1 MALVCHLYCFQKNC
15 KPPLGSSPAQAGC
28 EVGNGEQGGWN
39 MGQDDSAV
47 HGKHLPPS
55 PRRQASSCSLP
66 LRPTLPNNLPN
77 EEVPLRNSLPE
88 VPSIQILEPGD
99 ADKPSSSA
107 DAQLSPNKQHPVA
120 HSLSRQKVLSRKTQ
134 RPYQEHAQH
143 RATGGQP
150 SVFVPWERE
159 NQFQETDMEKRGH
172 ETEEKGLLEEIES
185 MCRISM
191 AIKSNQELPHIQ
203 NNTSL
208 DKS

>member
-1 MALVCHLYCFQKNC
+1 
-15 KPPLGSSPAQAGC
+15 
-28 EVGNGEQGGWN
+28 

-66 LRPTLPNNLPN
+66 LHPTLPNNLAN
-77 EEVPLRNSLPE
+77 EEVPLRHSLPE
-88 VPSIQILEPGD
+88 SPTIQLLAPDD
-99 ADKPSSSA
+99 ADKPTSSA
-107 DAQLSPNKQHPVA
+107 DAQLSPDTQHPGA
-120 HSLSRQKVLSRKTQ
+120 RSLSRQKVFSRKTQ
-134 RPYQEHAQH
+134 RPHQEHAQH

-150 SVFVPWERE
+150 SVFVPWEKE
-159 NQFQETDMEKRGH
+159 NQSQETDIENRGN
-172 ETEEKGLLEEIES
+172 ETQEKGLLEEIES

-191 AIKSNQELPHIQ
+191 AIKSNQELTHIQ